1 MRFEHP
7 QILWLLLVL
16 VPGLGAF
23 LWWSWNKRR
32 ELISKF
38 VQSRLLAQLTVGI
51 SARRQK
57 LRLAL
62 LVVGATLL
70 LFILARPQWGFTWEE
85 ARQRGLDIVVAID
98 T

>member
-1 MRFEHP
+1 MRFETP
-7 QILWLLLVL
+7 QLLWFLLLVI
-16 VPGLGAF
+16 PGLTAF
-23 LWWSWNKRR
+23 FWWSWRKRR

-51 SARRQK
+51 SPRRQK

-62 LVVGATLL
+62 LVATAGLL
-70 LFILARPQWGFTWEE
+70 LFILARPQWGFSWEE
-85 ARQRGLDIVVAID
+85 ARSKGLDIIIAID